1 MIMQD
6 EGHESAVKVDLAI
19 IWWMV
24 GLVI

>member
-1 MIMQD
+1 MQD